1 MRLVPEAPAPDRG
14 FTISGKPTVAA
25 KARAPARSSALV
37 DCAQGT
43 PACLSA
49 AFIVGLSRQSQA
61 VLTLVPGMP
70 VTVRVAT
77 GGGVAFVQ
85 LGVERIE
92 STGAWAHARL
102 RASAVLSVDGERRFS
117 RCRYAGTVWLGGR
130 RAGAAE
136 GEVVDLSAVG
146 IRFRTASR
154 LDPDD
159 ELELALEVPGQQ
171 PISMRAQILR
181 MRPMD
186 DGRSEVAAE
195 VTALESDDWARL
207 ERLLAS

>member
-1 MRLVPEAPAPDRG
+1 MSTTAPALPELPELLVSGAMLEAVTAFGRRVQVRVESVDGAGVDVACPDG
-14 FTISGKPTVAA
+14 A
-25 KARAPARSSALV
+25 
-37 DCAQGT
+37 
-43 PACLSA
+43 
-49 AFIVGLSRQSQA
+49 
-61 VLTLVPGMP
+61 LVPGMP

-77 GGGVAFVQ
+77 GAAVAFVQ

-154 LDPDD
+154 LDADD

-171 PISMRAQILR
+171 PIAMRAQILR
-181 MRPMD
+181 MRPLD
-186 DGRSEVAAE
+186 DGRNEIAAE
-195 VTALESDDWARL
+195 VTALSGDDWARL
-207 ERLLAS
+207 ERLLSS

>member
-1 MRLVPEAPAPDRG
+1 MGPVSTTAPVLAELPELLVTGSMLEAVTAFGRRVQVRVESVDGAGVDVACPDG
-14 FTISGKPTVAA
+14 
-25 KARAPARSSALV
+25 
-37 DCAQGT
+37 
-43 PACLSA
+43 
-49 AFIVGLSRQSQA
+49 
-61 VLTLVPGMP
+61 TLVPGMP

-77 GGGVAFVQ
+77 GGAVAFVQ

-130 RAGAAE
+130 RAGSAE

-171 PISMRAQILR
+171 PIAMRAQILR
-181 MRPMD
+181 MRPLD

>member
-1 MRLVPEAPAPDRG
+1 
-14 FTISGKPTVAA
+14 
-25 KARAPARSSALV
+25 
-37 DCAQGT
+37 
-43 PACLSA
+43 
-49 AFIVGLSRQSQA
+49 
-61 VLTLVPGMP
+61 
-70 VTVRVAT
+70 
-77 GGGVAFVQ
+77 
-85 LGVERIE
+85 
-92 STGAWAHARL
+92 
-102 RASAVLSVDGERRFS
+102 
-117 RCRYAGTVWLGGR
+117 VWLGGR

-171 PISMRAQILR
+171 PITMRAQVLR
-181 MRPMD
+181 MRPLD

>member
-1 MRLVPEAPAPDRG
+1 
-14 FTISGKPTVAA
+14 
-25 KARAPARSSALV
+25 
-37 DCAQGT
+37 
-43 PACLSA
+43 
-49 AFIVGLSRQSQA
+49 
-61 VLTLVPGMP
+61 MP

-130 RAGAAE
+130 RSGAAE

-154 LDPDD
+154 LDADD

-171 PISMRAQILR
+171 PIAMRAQILR
-181 MRPMD
+181 MRPLD
-186 DGRSEVAAE
+186 DGRNEIAAE

>member
-1 MRLVPEAPAPDRG
+1 MTAPVLAELPELLVAGSMLEAVTAFGRRVQVRVESVDGAGVDVACPDG
-14 FTISGKPTVAA
+14 V
-25 KARAPARSSALV
+25 
-37 DCAQGT
+37 
-43 PACLSA
+43 
-49 AFIVGLSRQSQA
+49 
-61 VLTLVPGMP
+61 LVPGMP

-130 RAGAAE
+130 RAGSSE

-146 IRFRTASR
+146 ECVR
-154 LDPDD
+154 
-159 ELELALEVPGQQ
+159 
-171 PISMRAQILR
+171 RAQ
-181 MRPMD
+181 MR
-186 DGRSEVAAE
+186 
-195 VTALESDDWARL
+195 
-207 ERLLAS
+207 

>member
-1 MRLVPEAPAPDRG
+1 MLEAVTAFGRRVQVRVESVDGAGVDVACPDG
-14 FTISGKPTVAA
+14 A
-25 KARAPARSSALV
+25 
-37 DCAQGT
+37 
-43 PACLSA
+43 
-49 AFIVGLSRQSQA
+49 
-61 VLTLVPGMP
+61 LVPGMP

-77 GGGVAFVQ
+77 GAGVAFVQ

-102 RASAVLSVDGERRFS
+102 RASAVLSVEGERRFS

-130 RAGAAE
+130 RSGAAE

-171 PISMRAQILR
+171 PIAMRAQILR
-181 MRPMD
+181 MRPLD

>member
-1 MRLVPEAPAPDRG
+1 MWRAPTERSCPVCRSRCASP
-14 FTISGKPTVAA
+14 PVAA
-25 KARAPARSSALV
+25 SRSYSWAWSESSRPAR
-37 DCAQGT
+37 
-43 PACLSA
+43 
-49 AFIVGLSRQSQA
+49 
-61 VLTLVPGMP
+61 
-70 VTVRVAT
+70 
-77 GGGVAFVQ
+77 
-85 LGVERIE
+85 
-92 STGAWAHARL
+92 WAHARL

-130 RAGAAE
+130 RSGAAE

-171 PISMRAQILR
+171 PIAMRAQILR
-181 MRPMD
+181 MRPLD

-207 ERLLAS
+207 ERLLRFLTRLS

>member
-1 MRLVPEAPAPDRG
+1 MGFVSTTAPVLAELPELLVAGTMIEAVTAFGRRVQVRVESVDGAGVDVACPDG
-14 FTISGKPTVAA
+14 A
-25 KARAPARSSALV
+25 
-37 DCAQGT
+37 
-43 PACLSA
+43 
-49 AFIVGLSRQSQA
+49 
-61 VLTLVPGMP
+61 LVPGMP
-70 VTVRVAT
+70 VTVRIAT
-77 GGGVAFVQ
+77 GGVVAFVQ

-171 PISMRAQILR
+171 PIAMRAQVLR
-181 MRPMD
+181 MRPLD

>member
-1 MRLVPEAPAPDRG
+1 MG
-14 FTISGKPTVAA
+14 HVAA
-25 KARAPARSSALV
+25 TAPVLAELPELLVAGSMIEAVTAFGRRVQVRVEGGWSRSRR
-37 DCAQGT
+37 
-43 PACLSA
+43 
-49 AFIVGLSRQSQA
+49 GLPDGA
-61 VLTLVPGMP
+61 LVPGMP

-77 GGGVAFVQ
+77 SAGVAFVQ

-92 STGAWAHARL
+92 STGTWAHARL

-171 PISMRAQILR
+171 PIAMRAQILR
-181 MRPMD
+181 MRPLD